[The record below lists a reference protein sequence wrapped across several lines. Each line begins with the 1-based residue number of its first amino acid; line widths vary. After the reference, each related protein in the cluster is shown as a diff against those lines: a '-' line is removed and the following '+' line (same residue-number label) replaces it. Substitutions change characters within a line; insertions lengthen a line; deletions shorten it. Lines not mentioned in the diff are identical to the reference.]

1 MRLPRIE
8 AGDSAI
14 RKVWDLLQARDKR
27 KVIFITGIQATSG
40 LLDLLGIAL
49 IGVIGA
55 LAVTGFGANQSGSS
69 VNQFLKVLRLTD
81 QTLQAQVALIGCLA
95 AFLLVFKTIFSIYF
109 TRRILNYLSN
119 KSAELSSQLIA
130 NVFRMPV
137 LKLQE
142 KQQQEIIFAVASAP
156 TALMVGVLAS
166 IVSMAADSSLLILI
180 TIALIYVNP
189 AVALFSILIF
199 TLLSFAVYRILHKRA
214 TALGR
219 QNTTLTVESVSKI
232 MEVLDSYRYLSVLNQ
247 KEFLAQEIGK
257 SRIQLGKVVGENAFM
272 PYISKYVM
280 ETAIVLG
287 SLALAASQFLMS
299 DATHAVAT
307 MSIFLAAGSRIA
319 PAALRIQQAALLAK
333 NNLGVCEPAMGFIQ
347 EIRNMS
353 PNTLT
358 YSVDAPNYDHGNFKP
373 IIQVSNLKFTYSDES
388 KPALEGINFEITEGS
403 ITSIVGPSGSGKS
416 TLADLV
422 LGILEPE
429 QGSILISG
437 MKPRSA
443 IENWPGAISYLPQEV
458 KLIKGTIRENISL
471 GFALNST
478 DKKRI
483 EDVLEFSQLSEFVNS
498 LPNGIDTQIGPAGAT
513 LSGGQ
518 KQRLGIARALLT
530 NPKLIFLDEATSAL
544 DGTTEAGISEALQ
557 LLRGRVTIVTIAH
570 RLSTVAN
577 SDQVLY
583 LSGGHLMGS
592 GTFSEVRKLV
602 PDFDTQ
608 ASLLGL

>member
-1 MRLPRIE
+1 MRLSKIE
-8 AGDSAI
+8 ARNSTI

-27 KVIFITGIQATSG
+27 KVILITGIQAISSM
-40 LLDLLGIAL
+40 LDLLGIAL

-55 LAVTGFGANQSGSS
+55 LAVTGFGTNQSSSS
-69 VNQFLKVLRLTD
+69 VNQFLTFLRLSD
-81 QTLQAQVALIGCLA
+81 QTLQVQVAFIGCLA
-95 AFLLVFKTIFSIYF
+95 AFLLVFKTIFSVYF

-119 KSAELSSQLIA
+119 KSAELSSQLISNA
-130 NVFRMPV
+130 FNMPA
-137 LKLQE
+137 LKLQN
-142 KQQQEIIFAVASAP
+142 KQPQEIVFAVASAP
-156 TALMVGVLAS
+156 TALMVGVLANLVS
-166 IVSMAADSSLLILI
+166 IVADSSLLMLI

-189 AVALFSILIF
+189 VAALFSILVF
-199 TLLSFAVYRILHKRA
+199 TLLSFGVYRILHKRA
-214 TALGR
+214 TVLGR
-219 QNTTLTVESVSKI
+219 LNTTLTVESVSKV

-247 KEFLAQEIGK
+247 KEYLAREIGK

-299 DATHAVAT
+299 NATQAVAT

-333 NNLGVCEPAMGFIQ
+333 NNLGVCEPAIGFIQ
-347 EIRNMS
+347 EIR
-353 PNTLT
+353 T
-358 YSVDAPNYDHGNFKP
+358 YSVETLVSFTDIPNFDHSDFKP
-373 IIQVSNLKFTYSDES
+373 NIHVSRLRFTYPDQSR
-388 KPALEGINFEITEGS
+388 PALEDINFEIIEGS
-403 ITSIVGPSGSGKS
+403 VTSIVGPSGSGKS

-422 LGILEPE
+422 LGILEPV
-429 QGSILISG
+429 QGSVLISDV
-437 MKPRSA
+437 KPQDA
-443 IENWPGAISYLPQEV
+443 IENWPGAISYVPQEV
-458 KLIKGTIRENISL
+458 KLVKGSIRENITL
-471 GFALNST
+471 GFRMDSV
-478 DKKRI
+478 DEKRI
-483 EDVLEFSQLSEFVNS
+483 EQALEFSQLSEFVKS
-498 LPNGIDTQIGPAGAT
+498 LPKGIDTQIGPAGAM

-530 NPKLIFLDEATSAL
+530 NPRLIVFDEATSAL
-544 DGTTEAGISEALQ
+544 DGTTEAGISDALQ

-577 SDQVLY
+577 SDQVIY
-583 LSGGHLMGS
+583 LSGGKLVGC
-592 GTFSEVRKLV
+592 GTFLEVRSVV

>member
-1 MRLPRIE
+1 MRLSKIE
-8 AGDSAI
+8 VRDSTI

-27 KVIFITGIQATSG
+27 KVILITGIQAISG

-55 LAVTGFGANQSGSS
+55 LAVTGFGANQSGSN
-69 VNQFLKVLRLTD
+69 VNQFLTVLRLSD
-81 QTLQAQVALIGCLA
+81 QTLQVQVALIGCLA

-130 NVFRMPV
+130 NAFEMPV
-137 LKLQE
+137 LNLQN
-142 KQQQEIIFAVASAP
+142 KQQQEIVFAVASAP
-156 TALMVGVLAS
+156 TALMVGVLANLVS
-166 IVSMAADSSLLILI
+166 IVADSSLLILI

-189 AVALFSILIF
+189 VVALFSIIIF
-199 TLLSFAVYRILHKRA
+199 TSLSFCVYRILHKRA
-214 TALGR
+214 TTLGR
-219 QNTTLTVESVSKI
+219 LNTTLTVESVSKI

-247 KEFLAQEIGK
+247 KEFLAREIGK
-257 SRIQLGKVVGENAFM
+257 SRFQLGKVVGENAFM

-287 SLALAASQFLMS
+287 SLSLAASQFLLS

-333 NNLGVCEPAMGFIQ
+333 NNLGVCEPAMGFIH
-347 EIRNMS
+347 ELRNFS
-353 PNTLT
+353 SETLP
-358 YSVDAPNYDHGNFKP
+358 YSENAPNYDHGDFKP
-373 IIQVSNLKFTYSDES
+373 NIKVSHLRFAYPEES
-388 KPALEGINFEITEGS
+388 RPALDDISFEISEGS

-422 LGILEPE
+422 LGIFEPE
-429 QGSILISG
+429 RGSILISG

-443 IENWPGAISYLPQEV
+443 IEKWPGAISYVPQEV
-458 KLIKGTIRENISL
+458 KLIKGTIRENVSL
-471 GFALNST
+471 GFTLESI
-478 DKKRI
+478 DEKRI
-483 EDVLEFSQLSEFVNS
+483 EQALEFSQLSKFVMS

-518 KQRLGIARALLT
+518 KQRLGIARALIT

-544 DGTTEAGISEALQ
+544 DGTTEAGISDALQ

-577 SDQVLY
+577 SDQVVY
-583 LSGGHLMGS
+583 LSGGKVAGS
-592 GTFSEVRKLV
+592 GTFSEVRNVV
-602 PDFDTQ
+602 PDFDAQ